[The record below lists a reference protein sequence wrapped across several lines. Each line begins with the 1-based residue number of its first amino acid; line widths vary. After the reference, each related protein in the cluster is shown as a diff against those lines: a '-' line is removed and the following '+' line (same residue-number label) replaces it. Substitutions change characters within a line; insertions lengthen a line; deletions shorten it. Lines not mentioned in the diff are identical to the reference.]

1 MLACPSI
8 SCTARKSPLDCS
20 RCDANECLSACH
32 PIWRRPALLHAR
44 HNGNRV
50 STVPGAMC
58 RALAA
63 KGMLAP
69 DGCLTP
75 AGEHAIH
82 VDDPGQVPGIDN

>member
-1 MLACPSI
+1 MTTSDQPSVLETAELAALRAL
-8 SCTARKSPLDCS
+8 ARGD
-20 RCDANECLSACH
+20 E
-32 PIWRRPALLHAR
+32 
-44 HNGNRV
+44 

-82 VDDPGQVPGIDN
+82 VDDPGRVPGIDN